1 VPNSDS
7 CAEAKRNAAGN
18 GIPPNLLHILVEPVR
33 NYLSDSRAIL
43 FQHHHMSIAVLCP
56 SAPAVRGTV
65 RELRRGRPGPPLQA
79 SPKSWRREY
88 RAPKAS
94 IQNLLQ
100 ARKGTKG
107 ALHYPEI
114 DEKAKQA
121 WARRHEQHCLAA
133 IERLDH

>member
-1 VPNSDS
+1 LW
-7 CAEAKRNAAGN
+7 ALNAAFAVVGQL
-18 GIPPNLLHILVEPVR
+18 GVGPVP
-33 NYLSDSRAIL
+33 I
-43 FQHHHMSIAVLCP
+43 
-56 SAPAVRGTV
+56 SARGRGPV

-94 IQNLLQ
+94 TQNLLQ

-107 ALHYPEI
+107 ALHYQEI
-114 DEKAKQA
+114 NEKAKQT

-133 IERLDH
+133 IEMLDD